1 VFIGGFGYPYW
12 YDYYPY
18 SYYDYD
24 YEPVAYTDDGSIV
37 AQVQQQLARAGYYYG
52 PIDGVLGPRTQ
63 AAIRSF
69 ERANGLRVDGMI
81 SNELIATMGL
91 GYARN

>member
-1 VFIGGFGYPYW
+1 VFIDTFGYPFW

-18 SYYDYD
+18 SYYD

-37 AQVQQQLARAGYYYG
+37 AAVQQRLAQAGYYQG
-52 PIDGVLGPRTQ
+52 PSDGVLGPRTQ

-81 SNELIATMGL
+81 SNDLMATMGL
-91 GYARN
+91 R